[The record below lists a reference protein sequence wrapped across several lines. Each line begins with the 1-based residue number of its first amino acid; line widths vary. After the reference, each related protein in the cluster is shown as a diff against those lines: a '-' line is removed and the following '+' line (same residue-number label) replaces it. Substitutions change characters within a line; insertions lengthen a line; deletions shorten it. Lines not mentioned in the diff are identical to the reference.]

1 MKREITRISIDKSNI
16 SDGYHTFGELYE
28 HRHLLFLNVVLAN
41 PKISFKTWFNNGKEK
56 YDGWFILGMNAKYG
70 QISYHIPEKYW
81 DVARVKQLELNSG
94 YDGHNSQ
101 DVLIRLMKMLGDY
114 ED

>member
-1 MKREITRISIDKSNI
+1 
-16 SDGYHTFGELYE
+16 
-28 HRHLLFLNVVLAN
+28 
-41 PKISFKTWFNNGKEK
+41 
-56 YDGWFILGMNAKYG
+56 MNAKYG

-114 ED
+114 EN